1 MVVWYFYLLS
11 SWHYNNMEAEELTL
25 TFQALFAVLALQATN
40 AEVRIAK
47 VVYKS
52 LEDTLYKLS
61 EDFMHHTLHSLSLC
75 GL

>member
-1 MVVWYFYLLS
+1 MLVWYFYLLS
-11 SWHYNNMEAEELTL
+11 SRHYNIEAEELTL

-52 LEDTLYKLS
+52 LEDTLHKSS
-61 EDFMHHTLHSLSLC
+61 EERLHAPYAP
-75 GL
+75 

>member
-1 MVVWYFYLLS
+1 MLVWYFYLLS
-11 SWHYNNMEAEELTL
+11 SWHYNNIEAEELTL

-52 LEDTLYKLS
+52 LEDTLHKLS
-61 EDFMHHTLHSLSLC
+61 EERLHAPYAP
-75 GL
+75 

>member
-1 MVVWYFYLLS
+1 
-11 SWHYNNMEAEELTL
+11 MEAEELTL

-52 LEDTLYKLS
+52 LEDTLHKSS
-61 EDFMHHTLHSLSLC
+61 EERLHAPYAP
-75 GL
+75 